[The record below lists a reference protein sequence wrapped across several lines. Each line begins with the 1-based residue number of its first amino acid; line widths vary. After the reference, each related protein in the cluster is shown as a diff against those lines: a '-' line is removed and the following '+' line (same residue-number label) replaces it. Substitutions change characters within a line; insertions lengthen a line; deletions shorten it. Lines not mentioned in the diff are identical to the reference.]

1 VKSEG
6 VGLARVK
13 ATFDDPER
21 KIESTDA
28 EIASYTNLETVKPE
42 YSTFLQDLYSRSQS
56 GQEFQTFAGFA
67 TQSGDSK
74 KPKSFVLSF
83 GSTIT
88 LELTG
93 GSHFWGALSGEY
105 KTDWTV
111 KNRKGTTEDVLAL
124 GVKSETADSTLITV
138 QCGTPADLKNLD
150 TAFEYTVLITQ
161 QGRVSKH
168 LLKPV

>member
-1 VKSEG
+1 VKAEG
-6 VGLARVK
+6 VGLARIK
-13 ATFDDPER
+13 ATLDDPER
-21 KIESTDA
+21 KIESNDA
-28 EIASYTNLETVKPE
+28 EIASYSNLETVKPD
-42 YSTFLQDLYSRSQS
+42 YATFLRDLESRSQS
-56 GQEFQTFAGFA
+56 GQEFQTFGSFA
-67 TQSGDSK
+67 TQTSDSK
-74 KPKSFVLSF
+74 KPKSFIISF

-138 QCGTPADLKNLD
+138 QCGAPADLKNMD
-150 TAFEYTVLITQ
+150 KAFEYTVLITQ